1 LYWDKPAVLYKYL
14 RTRRLQAA
22 TSSQLAKRERDME
35 KVSARATVAGAGE
48 ATEQAQE
55 TEETTPGT
63 AFIAALYAEALRYI
77 AMTEEDLVEEYWQA
91 RKLRKYDRNKE
102 WPKRAARIARVHPP
116 PKEMEA
122 EIAEYMKY
130 LEEEEAQ

>member
-1 LYWDKPAVLYKYL
+1 
-14 RTRRLQAA
+14 
-22 TSSQLAKRERDME
+22 ME
-35 KVSARATVAGAGE
+35 KGAIAAKPSAVAVAGAGD
-48 ATEQAQE
+48 
-55 TEETTPGT
+55 GMGM
-63 AFIAALYAEALRYI
+63 AFLEALYAEALRFI

-91 RKLRKYDRNKE
+91 GKLRKYDRKKE

-130 LEEEEAQ
+130 LEEEEAG

>member
-1 LYWDKPAVLYKYL
+1 
-14 RTRRLQAA
+14 
-22 TSSQLAKRERDME
+22 ME
-35 KVSARATVAGAGE
+35 KGAIAAKPSGVAVAGAGDD
-48 ATEQAQE
+48 AREQAQE
-55 TEETTPGT
+55 TTLGT
-63 AFIAALYAEALRYI
+63 AFLGALYAEALRFI

-91 RKLRKYDRNKE
+91 GKLRKYDRDKE

-130 LEEEEAQ
+130 LEEEEAG

>member
-1 LYWDKPAVLYKYL
+1 
-14 RTRRLQAA
+14 
-22 TSSQLAKRERDME
+22 ME
-35 KVSARATVAGAGE
+35 KKGSAMSGPHTPSAITVADAGD
-48 ATEQAQE
+48 ATEQAREE
-55 TEETTPGT
+55 TEETTPGM
-63 AFIAALYAEALRYI
+63 AFLTALYAEALRYI
-77 AMTEEDLVEEYWQA
+77 YMTEEDLVEEYWQA
-91 RKLRKYDRNKE
+91 RKLRKYDRKKE